1 MARARSTIASTQPDN
16 FRGRS
21 RLSVFASMICLR
33 SFILRPKIETRP
45 TLFSAIAR
53 DQSSRFIPAAAA
65 KRKIGRSKIGSTSE
79 IVCSRRKIF
88 ADRSSSFS
96 VRRTQIK
103 LRGSN
108 QFGKTRLFAL
118 QKICH
123 CRISRR
129 FLSKQSLSGRTAGS
143 HTLPPLSGQIA
154 FCCSARLIRRFGRQR
169 TRTFACFRR
178 RRVKCRGS
186 NSKPFATR

>member
-123 CRISRR
+123 YRISRR
-129 FLSKQSLSGRTAGS
+129 FLSKQSLLGRTAGS
-143 HTLPPLSGQIA
+143 HTLPPPSGQNA
-154 FCCSARLIRRFGRQR
+154 VFCFARL
-169 TRTFACFRR
+169 FRR
-178 RRVKCRGS
+178 VVRPRARKLAGV
-186 NSKPFATR
+186 TR

>member
-1 MARARSTIASTQPDN
+1 
-16 FRGRS
+16 
-21 RLSVFASMICLR
+21 
-33 SFILRPKIETRP
+33 
-45 TLFSAIAR
+45 SAIAR

-65 KRKIGRSKIGSTSE
+65 KRKIGRSKIGSPSE

-123 CRISRR
+123 YRISRR
-129 FLSKQSLSGRTAGS
+129 FLSKQSLSGRTAGAHAS
-143 HTLPPLSGQIA
+143 PRLSRQLSVCA
-154 FCCSARLIRRFGRQR
+154 FA
-169 TRTFACFRR
+169 
-178 RRVKCRGS
+178 
-186 NSKPFATR
+186 P